1 MASATTA
8 MNGAKFKC
16 CELPEVPTTIT
27 QPATESTESLVEMS
41 TPTTNEGLSETSG
54 LTTIVGPTDVSSMDK
69 SSSDIKGSNLY
80 VNLKMTVIRHPN
92 KMDKQK

>member
-1 MASATTA
+1 MAICGLQVRMASATTA

-16 CELPEVPTTIT
+16 CELPEVSTTIT

-54 LTTIVGPTDVSSMDK
+54 FTTIVGPTDVSSMDK

-80 VNLKMTVIRHPN
+80 VNLKMTV
-92 KMDKQK
+92 